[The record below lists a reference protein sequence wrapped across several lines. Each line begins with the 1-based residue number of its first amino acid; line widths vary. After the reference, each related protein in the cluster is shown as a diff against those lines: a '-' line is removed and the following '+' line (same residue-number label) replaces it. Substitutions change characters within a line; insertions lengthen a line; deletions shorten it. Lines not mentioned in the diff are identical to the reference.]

1 MGRERDGG
9 LCFVRLGFRAQVL
22 AGARDRES
30 LLVEQLLDAQDV
42 FDIPLAIHA
51 LSRAAFY
58 RLQLRELRL
67 PEPQDVGWE
76 VAQGG
81 HLADAEIELVGDE
94 DFFRAVLRRVL
105 LPGSHFWMTRQK
117 PCRPPIV
124 TQVQGRGCKNFSSCV
139 RDN

>member
-58 RLQLRELRL
+58 RLQLRELGL
-67 PEPQDVGWE
+67 PETQHM
-76 VAQGG
+76 GG
-81 HLADAEIELVGDE
+81 QIEILGSLADRAERGIAFAGP
-94 DFFRAVLRRVL
+94 
-105 LPGSHFWMTRQK
+105 PGRNAPTKSR
-117 PCRPPIV
+117 
-124 TQVQGRGCKNFSSCV
+124 
-139 RDN
+139 